1 MYPADAVIVNTE
13 LYGAIG
19 PFRTIQAHLHHP
31 LSFPLGFSP
40 PLQPGRFIL
49 HWKVTTGTTVNMA
62 LEAQTPAVSGGWF
75 AVGWSATGA
84 MYPADAVIVNTEDYG
99 DIGPYKM
106 EHDSPT
112 AIIPFANFLLG
123 SATYTRPASTY
134 PGGATTL
141 AGSGVAT
148 YVLSIISRL
157 PGKQRGRCHAFV
169 LVSPDPLAFS
179 RMVGTGDK
187 INFVNGPMKTIWAY
201 SDGQSGSFNAGHAA
215 QPLGHRVVLVVSAV
229 GHRVVLV
236 VSAVEHRVVLVVSA
250 VGHRVVLVVSAV
262 GHRVVLVVSAVGHR
276 VVLVV
281 SAVGHTVMLVVSAVG
296 HRVVLVVSA
305 VGHRVVLVV
314 SAVGHR
320 VVLMVSAV
328 GHTVVLVV
336 SAVGHRVVLV
346 VSDVG
351 HRVVLVV
358 SAVGHRVVLVVSAV
372 GHRVVLVVSAA
383 GHRVVLVV
391 SAVGH
396 RVVLVVSAVGHR
408 VVLVVSAVGHRVVLV
423 VSAVGHRVVLVVS
436 AVGHRV
442 VLFIRH

>member
-1 MYPADAVIVNTE
+1 MYPADVVIVNTE

-19 PFRTIQAHLHHP
+19 PFRMIQAHLHHP

-62 LEAQTPAVSGGWF
+62 LEAQTHAVSGGWF

-84 MYPADAVIVNTEDYG
+84 TYPADAVIVNTEDYG

-106 EHDSPT
+106 EHDSLT

-148 YVLSIISRL
+148 PTPTSFRTTGTGRKRRSTSPLLPYFPFLLPTSLFQPLSS
-157 PGKQRGRCHAFV
+157 
-169 LVSPDPLAFS
+169 FS
-179 RMVGTGDK
+179 RTAGTRDK
-187 INFVNGPMKTIWAY
+187 INFVNGPMKTVWAY

-215 QPLGHRVVLVVSAV
+215 QRGVVTIDYKCDSNAANPPPPAPSAKPPPPAPSNAKPPPPPASNKPSPPPRVARASPPPRRLPSPSPLGHRVALGHRVVLVVS
-229 GHRVVLV
+229 VV
-236 VSAVEHRVVLVVSA
+236 
-250 VGHRVVLVVSAV
+250 
-262 GHRVVLVVSAVGHR
+262 
-276 VVLVV
+276 
-281 SAVGHTVMLVVSAVG
+281 
-296 HRVVLVVSA
+296 
-305 VGHRVVLVV
+305 
-314 SAVGHR
+314 
-320 VVLMVSAV
+320 
-328 GHTVVLVV
+328 
-336 SAVGHRVVLV
+336 
-346 VSDVG
+346 
-351 HRVVLVV
+351 
-358 SAVGHRVVLVVSAV
+358 
-372 GHRVVLVVSAA
+372 

-423 VSAVGHRVVLVVS
+423 VSAVGHRVVLVMSAVGHSVVLVMS